1 MDSVTNLRASL
12 NELSDKDLALLVIA
26 AATALGDLDRQTEIA
41 QVCSLSTDAVHT
53 WTERVLYADAPLPEG
68 EGEGEGDLT
77 DDDNLYVAARMAWL
91 RGAA

>member
-1 MDSVTNLRASL
+1 MNSISSLRASL
-12 NELSDKDLALLVIA
+12 NELTDKDLALLVIA
-26 AATALGDLDRQTEIA
+26 AATALGDLDRQAEIA
-41 QVCSLSTDAVHT
+41 EVCSLSTDAVHT

-68 EGEGEGDLT
+68 EDDLT

>member
-68 EGEGEGDLT
+68 EGDLT